1 MAISEKLLVSNTA
14 RRVNGH
20 FGAVLL
26 LLSSALV
33 VIGIWIAVQASRSDP
48 LPTLLWSGKLS
59 DAEVMTASPMVLD
72 RLGGGW
78 WWVYAAPKDRHGQ
91 SEPRTL
97 ISQGL
102 PILWGGIDPPPAAPK
117 AIQYQGAGGHHLSI
131 RELS

>member
-1 MAISEKLLVSNTA
+1 MTLSEKPLAINAT
-14 RRVNGH
+14 RRINSH
-20 FGAVLL
+20 LGAVLL

-78 WWVYAAPKDRHGQ
+78 WWVYAAPKDRQALRDKGARLALAMPTPLAQ
-91 SEPRTL
+91 MAGCSM
-97 ISQGL
+97 
-102 PILWGGIDPPPAAPK
+102 PPLDYK
-117 AIQYQGAGGHHLSI
+117 LSP
-131 RELS
+131 